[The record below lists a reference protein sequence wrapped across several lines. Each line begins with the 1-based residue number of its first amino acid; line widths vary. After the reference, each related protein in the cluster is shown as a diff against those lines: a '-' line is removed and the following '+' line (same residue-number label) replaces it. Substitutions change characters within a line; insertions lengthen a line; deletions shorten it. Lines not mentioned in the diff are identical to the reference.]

1 MFKNEIVT
9 MPRIINKKDTQVIS
23 FDGVQDIWNSN
34 IKPRPNKIK
43 IDDLNFENIQKEHLF
58 LLPQHIG
65 KKIWNRRPP
74 RLMLTNFNEIN
85 FNIPPA
91 PRNIHRRMSLFS
103 TDSPNSIQ
111 LFYDYT

>member
-1 MFKNEIVT
+1 

-65 KKIWNRRPP
+65 KKYVG
-74 RLMLTNFNEIN
+74 NFKMEIN
-85 FNIPPA
+85 ILKVLKNDKIEGKSMTN
-91 PRNIHRRMSLFS
+91 R
-103 TDSPNSIQ
+103 
-111 LFYDYT
+111 